1 MEDDLDLAEVI
12 NSMAGDAMEL
22 IIAPTLTEAREIL
35 ANQRFDL
42 VILDVAL
49 PDGSGLDLLP
59 LLKNSGGAITPV
71 IIFSANGVNG
81 EISRKVDA
89 ALEKSR
95 TSNEELLET
104 IKSLL
109 PAQAEKSLL
118 DE

>member
-1 MEDDLDLAEVI
+1 M
-12 NSMAGDAMEL
+12 
-22 IIAPTLTEAREIL
+22 IIATSLTEAREIL
-35 ANQRFDL
+35 ANHRFYL
-42 VILDVAL
+42 VVLDVAL
-49 PDGSGLDLLP
+49 PGGSGMDLLP
-59 LLKNSGGAITPV
+59 VLKNSGGAITPV

-81 EISRKVDA
+81 EISSNVDA